1 VLEAAGVS
9 RAEQLPQAIQSQLRG
24 LLTDL
29 LPARARLREIRLIMR
44 EEVESLGRRMTLF
57 NLLAGPILVVGL
69 FLALGRFR
77 PRWTGAADPPQP

>member
-1 VLEAAGVS
+1 MPPNYNTAK
-9 RAEQLPQAIQSQLRG
+9 LRK
-24 LLTDL
+24 
-29 LPARARLREIRLIMR
+29 IRLIMR

-69 FLALGRFR
+69 FLAVGRFR